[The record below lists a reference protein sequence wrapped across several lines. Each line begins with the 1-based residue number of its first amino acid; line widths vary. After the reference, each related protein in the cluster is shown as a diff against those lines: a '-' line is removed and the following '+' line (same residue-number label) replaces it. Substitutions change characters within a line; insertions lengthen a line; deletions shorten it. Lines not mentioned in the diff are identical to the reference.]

1 MKYDLERL
9 NNIPIMD
16 VLESLGAISDRNKKI
31 IHCFNITAHKNNDH
45 NASLGVYENTN
56 TCHCFACGVGGN
68 PVNVVKIMF
77 NGNFKEACEYLHT
90 QFNIPFLDG
99 VQATYKKAF
108 EKPKPKAKDYV
119 FFDPNKEYVE
129 VEKLLPYVQSY
140 SKLTKAQRLKLIYT
154 TIYRFSLSTE
164 QKAKNLY
171 YIKRGIREISLVKKI
186 GFLSFDNI
194 KDLENLLKKYFPMED
209 LIEFKIFSRE
219 KQVWKYAFNV
229 AFVPNFD
236 LYTDM
241 IVGFSLRVIDSTYNG
256 AKEVNISCG
265 NIVFATPFGLENK
278 PLKECEKV
286 VITEGHIDCLSVKS
300 YYKQDSKTLFI
311 SFAGTFSFREEILTV
326 FKGKR
331 IMLCFDKDEAGLNG
345 EKSLSE
351 KLNLLNIENHSL
363 TWDIVD
369 GKDLNDLL
377 LADKMGSIKL
387 IA

>member
-129 VEKLLPYVQSY
+129 VEKPLPYVQSY

-286 VITEGHIDCLSVKS
+286 VITEGHIDCLSAKS

>member
-154 TIYRFSLSTE
+154 TIHRFSLSTE

-286 VITEGHIDCLSVKS
+286 VITEGHIDCLSAKS

>member
-154 TIYRFSLSTE
+154 IIYRFSLSTE

-286 VITEGHIDCLSVKS
+286 VITEGHIDCLSAKS

>member
-9 NNIPIMD
+9 NSIPIMN

-31 IHCFNITAHKNNDH
+31 IHCFNITAHKNNDQ
-45 NASLGVYENTN
+45 NASLGIYENTN
-56 TCHCFACGVGGN
+56 TCHCFACGIGGN
-68 PVNVVKIMF
+68 PVNVVKTMF

-99 VQATYKKAF
+99 AQATYKKAF

-119 FFDPNKEYVE
+119 FFDPNKEYVKI
-129 VEKLLPYVQSY
+129 EKLFPYVQSY
-140 SKLTKAQRLKLIYT
+140 SRLTKAQRLKIIYT
-154 TIYRFSLSTE
+154 TIYRFSLTTE

-171 YIKRGIREISLVKKI
+171 YLKRRITKLSLVEKI

-194 KDLENLLKKYFPMED
+194 KELENLLKKYFPMED

-256 AKEVNISCG
+256 AKEVNISCS

-278 PLKECEKV
+278 LLKECETV
-286 VITEGHIDCLSVKS
+286 VITEGHIDCLSAKN

-326 FKGKR
+326 LKGKKV
-331 IMLCFDKDEAGLNG
+331 MLCFDKDEAGLNG

>member
-99 VQATYKKAF
+99 VQATYKKVF

-286 VITEGHIDCLSVKS
+286 VITEGHIDCLSAKS

>member
-16 VLESLGAISDRNKKI
+16 VLESLGAISDRNKKN

-286 VITEGHIDCLSVKS
+286 VITEGHIDCLSAKS

>member
-45 NASLGVYENTN
+45 DASLGVYENTN

-286 VITEGHIDCLSVKS
+286 VITEGHIDCLSAKS

>member
-108 EKPKPKAKDYV
+108 EKPKPKVKDYV

-286 VITEGHIDCLSVKS
+286 VITEGHIDCLSAKS

>member
-1 MKYDLERL
+1 MKYDLEGL

-286 VITEGHIDCLSVKS
+286 VITEGHIDCLSAKS

>member
-241 IVGFSLRVIDSTYNG
+241 IVGFSLRVIDSSYNG

-286 VITEGHIDCLSVKS
+286 VITEGHIDCLSAKS